1 MGLFRALT
9 IGAFILA
16 VPLALLTTNIRV
28 AISEKPVY
36 DYSVRHYGAEEAAGI
51 PESELLRANQQIHDY
66 LLNDRPGALS
76 ITVVDKRGDAVSLFN
91 VRETAHMA
99 DVRDLV
105 SVLFL
110 VQALAIGAV
119 IALAVVMLAL
129 WPPRAL
135 AAAALSGSALTVA
148 ILALTSLISL
158 SGFDAAWSQF
168 HGIAFANDFWELD
181 PDTDHLIQMFPE
193 SFWFDVTMLIGAAT
207 MLEALVISAV
217 SLGYMMVSRPR
228 EDSSPKHEPRATR
241 LRPPLRQRPRP
252 IAPPDPRHYLR

>member
-9 IGAFILA
+9 IGAFIFA
-16 VPLALLTTNIRV
+16 VPLALLTTNVRV
-28 AISEKPVY
+28 AISEKTVY

-51 PESELLRANQQIHDY
+51 PESELLRANEQIRDY
-66 LLNDRPGALS
+66 LLNDRTGALS
-76 ITVVDKRGDAVSLFN
+76 ITVLDKRGDTVSLFG

-119 IALAVVMLAL
+119 LTLAVIMLAL

-135 AAAALSGSALTVA
+135 AAAALSGSALTA
-148 ILALTSLISL
+148 AMLALASLVSL

-168 HGIAFANDFWELD
+168 HGIAFANDFWQLD

-193 SFWFDVTMLIGAAT
+193 SFWFDITMLVGAVT
-207 MLEALVISAV
+207 VLEALVISAA
-217 SLGYMMVSRPR
+217 SLGYMMVSRPGD
-228 EDSSPKHEPRATR
+228 DSTPKHELRR
-241 LRPPLRQRPRP
+241 SGLRPPFRQRRRP